1 MKMKINYCFLAF
13 FLTMPSLI
21 SGQPRTDEEIVK
33 SIASRILSNTT
44 WDFVVPGTGEI
55 LKSVTGENYQP
66 SVKIRSPY
74 NTWNYWNGVLN
85 LAMLD
90 MYRFFGD
97 MVYRDY
103 SVKNYEFVYKNIG
116 VFQEKYKPSMDKWS
130 YPFGQFIVTRE
141 LDDCGAMGGGL
152 VEVYRLTGNEDYR
165 PYIDKAANHILTG
178 QERLGDGT
186 LVRSGPHRF
195 TLWADDLYMSI
206 VFLARMGNL
215 TGDRKYFD
223 DAARQVINFTKYLY
237 NPNTQLY
244 YHGWYSDIRQNGVA
258 HWGRCNGWVM
268 LAQTELL
275 RFLPEDFP
283 QRDTLL
289 SILQQQVIGV
299 SRYQDKTGLWF
310 QLIDKNDSYL
320 ETSCSAMF
328 TYSIAKAVNNGWL
341 DKRYGSIA
349 VQGWK
354 GLKTKIQ
361 ADGQVQDI
369 CIGTGMEE
377 NLVFYY
383 DRPTQ
388 LNDIHGLGAVLMA
401 GLEMLKM
408 NGK

>member
-1 MKMKINYCFLAF
+1 MKLKLTF
-13 FLTMPSLI
+13 FSLCLLLCL
-21 SGQPRTDEEIVK
+21 SDFVNGQTRSDEEIVK
-33 SIASRILSNTT
+33 SIAKQILDNTT
-44 WDFVVPGTGEI
+44 RDFVVPGTGQI
-55 LKSVTGENYQP
+55 LTSVDERNYQP
-66 SVKIRSPY
+66 TVKIRSPY
-74 NTWNYWNGVLN
+74 NTWSYWNGVLN

-90 MYRFFGD
+90 MFQYFGD
-97 MVYRDY
+97 SAYRDF
-103 SVKNYEFVYKNIG
+103 SVKNYEFVYKNIA
-116 VFQEKYKPSMDKWS
+116 VFQSKYKPSMDKWS

-152 VEVYRLTGNEDYR
+152 IEVYRLTGNENYR
-165 PYIDKAANHILTG
+165 PYIDKAASHILNG
-178 QERLGDGT
+178 QERLDDGT
-186 LVRSGPHRF
+186 LVRSGPQRF

-215 TGDRKYFD
+215 TGDPKYFD

-237 NPNTQLY
+237 NLKTGLY
-244 YHGWYSDIRQNGVA
+244 YHGWYSDIRQNNVA

-275 RFLPEDFP
+275 RYLPANHP

-289 SILQQQVIGV
+289 AILQQQVIGV
-299 SRYQDKTGLWF
+299 SRYQSQTGLWH
-310 QLIDKNDSYL
+310 QLIDKSDSYL
-320 ETSCSAMF
+320 ETSCTAMF

-341 DKRYGSIA
+341 DKRYASIA

-354 GLKTKIQ
+354 GLKTKVQ
-361 ADGQVQDI
+361 SDGQVQDI
-369 CIGTGMEE
+369 CIGTGMED

-383 DRPTQ
+383 DRPRQ

-408 NGK
+408 K